1 MRLHWRNDYCCSSRL
16 PVLFATTL
24 LLLLLPRLAYGD
36 IGVIAF
42 WVPDLYALLGQIQLD
57 GNPIEA
63 HVFSG
68 RRFYVTRFK
77 GHNIVALNSGEGMA
91 NSAAAT
97 AILLQKFP
105 AVDRIV
111 GTGIAGGV
119 VRSDAPGNECAD
131 CDWNLILYLNFP
143 TESITSS
150 RRCGRSGEMGSLP
163 RKSFCPSSGRWYS
176 SPRPLGEPNP
186 HG

>member
-1 MRLHWRNDYCCSSRL
+1 MRLHWQNDCGGRSL
-16 PVLFATTL
+16 PLLFAAT

-36 IGVIAF
+36 IGIIAF
-42 WVPDLYALLGQIQLD
+42 WVPDLYALLEQIQLD
-57 GNPIEA
+57 GNAIEA

-119 VRSDAPGNECAD
+119 VRCIIVSRLVRTD
-131 CDWNLILYLNFP
+131 CDWNLIWNFLF
-143 TESITSS
+143 TDRI
-150 RRCGRSGEMGSLP
+150 P
-163 RKSFCPSSGRWYS
+163 RFD
-176 SPRPLGEPNP
+176 
-186 HG
+186 